1 MKAQYFRIFRWHVLR
16 HLGRHPLLGLL
27 NVLSVALGVAVYLA
41 TQIANQSANRAFAAT
56 VDLVAG
62 KAELQITAPGGRL
75 AETVFPQVV
84 AVPGVAA
91 ATPMVRGLVTLPD
104 FPGEYLEVLGIDVF
118 TNAPF
123 RTFDPTNFNS
133 SEFDIQR
140 WLRPSGSIAISE
152 EFVRRHKLKAG
163 DKIRGR
169 VGVTD
174 HELEIGFLLRR
185 DEAFDSR
192 FAAMDIGWAQELFSR
207 RGELSAIQLK
217 LKKPSD
223 REGTIAALRQV
234 LPADARV
241 ASPAQRTEE
250 VEKMLG
256 GFELNMT
263 AMSLVSLLV
272 GMFLIYNTVSAS
284 VARRH
289 HEIGILRSLGVTR
302 NEVRALFLG
311 EAVVLGALGSALGLI
326 AGLLLARTLVD
337 TVAQTISSLY
347 VLVNVQDVTL
357 RPSTFAIA
365 WIIGVGSVV
374 VSAWFPAHAASKEDP
389 VEALHGFQGGA
400 LSKPPTKYNRA
411 LRPLI
416 KVAAVPPLVW
426 KGGLESAPPWKH
438 GFAPSSAWL
447 WSGLFCLVVA
457 AAFCFLALS
466 TGPRWLAFAGAFLVL
481 TGFSF
486 LVPRLTFHFSKGVGK
501 LLRSLRPHRRKAR
514 IETEL
519 AAANL
524 SRALPRNSVTIASLG
539 VAIAMTIG
547 VSVMVFSFRQTVE
560 RWINDTLIA
569 DLFIAPASNEVGA
582 DSFVPPAALAF
593 LSNHPAVATADTF
606 REAHLPMGD
615 KSVVVAVIRGERR
628 QFQFLNGGDDSVRLR
643 KFQSEPCVLISES
656 FARRNE
662 LGEGDVMEL
671 TTPDGPRPFPIA
683 GVFYDY
689 TRDQG
694 IVYMSART
702 FVSLWRDDRVHS
714 VAIYLKENRAAEEV
728 SDAFRSEFSRDGQ
741 FMIYS
746 NQSLRRRIFE
756 IFDQTFAV
764 TYVLLAIAIFVA
776 ITGIFL
782 SLTILITERQR
793 ELAILRAIGASAGQ
807 IRKILLSETAML
819 GVLATAVGMVS
830 GICLSLVLTG
840 VINRAFFGWTI
851 HLAFPWRSLW
861 FTPIWILAAA
871 IIAGIVPAWRASRMV
886 LADNLRNE

>member
-1 MKAQYFRIFRWHVLR
+1 VKAQYFRIFRWHVLR
-16 HLGRHPLLGLL
+16 YLRRHPLLGLL
-27 NVLSVALGVAVYLA
+27 NILSVALGVAVYLA

-62 KAELQITAPGGRL
+62 KAELQITAPGGHL
-75 AETVFPQVV
+75 PETVLPQVV
-84 AVPGVAA
+84 AVPGVSA
-91 ATPMVRGLVTLPD
+91 ATPIVRGLVTLPD

-133 SEFDIQR
+133 SEFDLER
-140 WLRPSGSIAISE
+140 WLGPPGSIAVSE
-152 EFVRRHKLKAG
+152 EFVRRHNLKAG
-163 DKIRGR
+163 DKIRAR
-169 VGVTD
+169 VGVID
-174 HELEIGFLLRR
+174 RELEIGFLLRR
-185 DEAFDSR
+185 GEAFDAR
-192 FAAMDIGWAQELFSR
+192 FAAMDIGWAQELFGR
-207 RGELSAIQLK
+207 RAELSAIQLK
-217 LKKPSD
+217 LKNPRD
-223 REGTIAALRQV
+223 REATIAALRPV
-234 LPADARV
+234 LPPDARV

-326 AGLLLARTLVD
+326 GGLLLARTLVD

-347 VLVNVQDVTL
+347 VLVNVREVSL

-365 WIIGVGSVV
+365 WIVGLGSVV
-374 VSAWFPAHAASKEDP
+374 ASAWFPAHAASKEDP
-389 VEALHGFQGGA
+389 VEALHGGA
-400 LSKPPTKYNRA
+400 RLERSV
-411 LRPLI
+411 RPS
-416 KVAAVPPLVW
+416 P
-426 KGGLESAPPWKH
+426 
-438 GFAPSSAWL
+438 AWL
-447 WSGLFCLVVA
+447 ITGLLSIFFA

-466 TGPRWLAFAGAFLVL
+466 TGPRWLAFGGAFLVL

-486 LVPRLTFHFSKGVGK
+486 LVPRITFHFSQGFGR
-501 LLRSLRPHRRKAR
+501 LLRRLRPRRRKAR

-524 SRALPRNSVTIASLG
+524 ARALPRNSVTIASLA
-539 VAIAMTIG
+539 VAIAMTVG
-547 VSVMVFSFRQTVE
+547 VSVMVFSFRKTVE
-560 RWINDTLIA
+560 TWINDTLIA

-582 DSFVPPAALAF
+582 DSFVPPAAFQFFA
-593 LSNHPAVATADTF
+593 NHPAVATADTF

-615 KSVVVAVIRGERR
+615 KRVLVAVIRGERR
-628 QFQFLNGGDDSVRLR
+628 RFQFLNGGDSNLRLR
-643 KFQSEPCVLISES
+643 KFQNEPCVLISES
-656 FARRNE
+656 FARRNQ
-662 LGEGDVMEL
+662 LREGDVMEL
-671 TTPDGPRPFPIA
+671 TTPDGPHPFPIA

-694 IVYMSART
+694 IVYMSARN
-702 FVSLWRDDRVHS
+702 FVRFWRDDRVHS
-714 VAIYLKENRAAEEV
+714 VAVYLKENRSAEEV
-728 SDAFRSEFSRDGQ
+728 SEAFRLEFSRDGQ
-741 FMIYS
+741 FVIYS

-764 TYVLLAIAIFVA
+764 TYVLLAIAVFVA

-819 GVLATAVGMVS
+819 GFLATVVGMVS

-871 IIAGIVPAWRASRMV
+871 VVAGIVPAWRASRMA